1 MAAGLITN
9 TEITVYISYF
19 IFGFAMSGVTIAWTL
34 SSIFYAPKNEVSN
47 YQAVH
52 ITLTGVRGVF
62 SPALGYA
69 VMKIF
74 EIEYSFYLS
83 AFLFMLGGIMMWKE
97 SKKLTKN

>member
-1 MAAGLITN
+1 
-9 TEITVYISYF
+9 
-19 IFGFAMSGVTIAWTL
+19 MSETTIAWTL

-69 VMKIF
+69 VMKIL
-74 EIEYSFYLS
+74 EYRVFLLSFSVFIY
-83 AFLFMLGGIMMWKE
+83 AWGNNDVE
-97 SKKLTKN
+97 RSKKLAEKLT